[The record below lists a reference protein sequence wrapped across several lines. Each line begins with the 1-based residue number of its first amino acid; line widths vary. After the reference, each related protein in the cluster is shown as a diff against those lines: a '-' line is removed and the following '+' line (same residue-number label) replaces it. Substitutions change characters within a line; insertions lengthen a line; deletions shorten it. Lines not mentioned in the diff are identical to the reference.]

1 MKPLFKF
8 LFGLPLLAAL
18 AFSAAADEAA
28 IRKNLAERLPKLPSI
43 DEVSKTPVPGLW
55 ELRING
61 SDVLYTDGEGN
72 FLIQGS
78 IFDTRQRIDITEQ
91 RLNQLSGI
99 DFASLPLK
107 DAFKIVHGKGT
118 RQLAVFSDPNC
129 GYCKRLEKE
138 LADVPDVTIHLF
150 LYPILGADSVK
161 KSQAIWCA
169 KDKSKAYTQWMLSGS
184 PLPADT
190 SCDTGA
196 VSRNVAL
203 GQKLR
208 INGTPTLFFVD
219 GTRVPGAIDGDRLQA
234 LLKSAKPK

>member
-8 LFGLPLLAAL
+8 RFGLPLLAAL
-18 AFSAAADEAA
+18 AFSAAADEAT

-43 DEVSKTPVPGLW
+43 DEVSTTPMPGLW
-55 ELRING
+55 EIRING
-61 SDVLYTDGEGN
+61 SDVLYTDAEGN

-78 IFDTRQRIDITEQ
+78 ILDTRKRIDITEQ
-91 RLNQLSGI
+91 RLNKLSGI

-107 DAFKIVHGKGT
+107 DAFKVVNGKGT

-138 LADVPDVTIHLF
+138 LASTPDVTIHLF

-169 KDKSKAYTQWMLSGS
+169 KDKAKAYTQWMLAGN
-184 PLPADT
+184 PLPGDT
-190 SCDTGA
+190 SCDTAA
-196 VSRNVAL
+196 VERNLAL

-219 GTRVPGAIDGDRLQA
+219 GTRVPGAIDGERLQA
-234 LLKSAKPK
+234 LLKSAKPR

>member
-1 MKPLFKF
+1 MKPLFRS
-8 LFGLPLLAAL
+8 LFALPLLAAL
-18 AFSAAADEAA
+18 AFSALADEAA

-43 DEVSKTPVPGLW
+43 DEITPTPVPGLF
-55 ELRING
+55 ELRINK
-61 SDVLYTDGEGN
+61 SDVLYTDAEGN

-78 IFDTRQRIDITEQ
+78 IFDTRQRVDITEQ
-91 RLNQLSGI
+91 RLNKLSNI

-118 RQLAVFSDPNC
+118 RQVAVFSDPNC

-138 LADVPDVTIHLF
+138 LADTPDVTIHLF

-169 KDKSKAYTQWMLSGS
+169 KDRAKTYTQWMLSGS
-184 PLPADT
+184 PLPSSAGCDT
-190 SCDTGA
+190 SA
-196 VSRNVAL
+196 VERNVAL
-203 GQKLR
+203 GQQLR

-219 GTRVPGAIDGDRLQA
+219 GTRVPGAIDGERLQA

>member
-1 MKPLFKF
+1 MKTLFKF
-8 LFGLPLLAAL
+8 LFALPLFASL

-43 DEVSKTPVPGLW
+43 DEVSTTPVPGLW
-55 ELRING
+55 EIRING
-61 SDVLYTDGEGN
+61 SDVLYTDAEGN

-78 IFDTRQRIDITEQ
+78 IFDTRKRIDITEQ
-91 RLNQLSGI
+91 RLNKLSAV

-107 DAFKIVHGKGT
+107 DAFKVVNGKGT
-118 RQLAVFSDPNC
+118 RQVAVFTDPNC

-138 LADVPDVTIHLF
+138 LADTPDVTIHLF

-169 KDKSKAYTQWMLSGS
+169 KDKAKTYTQWMLNGS
-184 PLPADT
+184 PLPGNA

-196 VSRNVAL
+196 VERNLAL

-219 GTRVPGAIDGDRLQA
+219 GTRVPGAIDGERLQA
-234 LLKSAKPK
+234 LLKSAKPR

>member
-43 DEVSKTPVPGLW
+43 DEVSTTPVPGLW
-55 ELRING
+55 EIRING
-61 SDVLYTDGEGN
+61 SDVLYTDAEGN

-78 IFDTRQRIDITEQ
+78 IFDTRKRIDLTEQ
-91 RLNQLSGI
+91 RLNKLSGI

-107 DAFKIVHGKGT
+107 DAFKVVNGKGT

-138 LADVPDVTIHLF
+138 LASTPDVTIHLF

-161 KSQAIWCA
+161 KAQAIWCA
-169 KDKSKAYTQWMLSGS
+169 KDKAKTYTQWMLNGS
-184 PLPADT
+184 PLPGSAGCDT
-190 SCDTGA
+190 SA
-196 VSRNVAL
+196 VERNVAL

-219 GTRVPGAIDGDRLQA
+219 GTRVPGAIDGERLEA
-234 LLKSAKPK
+234 LLKSAKPR